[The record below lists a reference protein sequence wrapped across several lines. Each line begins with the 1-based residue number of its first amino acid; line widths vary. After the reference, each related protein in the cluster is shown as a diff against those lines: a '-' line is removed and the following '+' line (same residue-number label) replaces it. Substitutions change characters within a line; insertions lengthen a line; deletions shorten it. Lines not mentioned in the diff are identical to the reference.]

1 MSNDDYD
8 YFTMSVKE
16 SMSLIFWT
24 SVSTLALVSLVIT
37 MAT

>member
-1 MSNDDYD
+1 MNNDDYD

-16 SMSLIFWT
+16 SLSLMFWT
-24 SVSTLALVSLVIT
+24 SVSTLTIVSLVIT

>member
-1 MSNDDYD
+1 MNNDDYD

-16 SMSLIFWT
+16 SLSLMFWT
-24 SVSTLALVSLVIT
+24 SVSTLTIVSLVIA